1 MQKNKDHEGGQKIVP
16 KMKQHEDGL
25 IIWNNILKH
34 ILCPFIRQLVG
45 IDKLHFNL
53 MSSWGKPDTK
63 KFICLGEKINSVF
76 FCLFTNFPFFSF
88 SLSLLFSHSLCLL
101 PHLSVYVSTFTQY
114 FVYHLFFCAC
124 LCIFLPLIRKSKQ
137 ISSSNVNKQDPLKLA
152 NFQNDSYFC
161 FMEHTF
167 LFEVKIDHLFKKSLG
182 SIYRLL

>member
-1 MQKNKDHEGGQKIVP
+1 M
-16 KMKQHEDGL
+16 

-88 SLSLLFSHSLCLL
+88 SLSPFFSFTLFTSPSVCLCVYFHPIFCL
-101 PHLSVYVSTFTQY
+101 PS
-114 FVYHLFFCAC
+114 FFCVC

-137 ISSSNVNKQDPLKLA
+137 MSSSNVNKQDPLKLA